1 MNQNKF
7 LSLFSKVKTILENKK
22 NLFLNNKI
30 IEKRNITNAIKFL
43 KDKTKSFLFEGKDL
57 DKDIFINSDQR
68 LLKIA
73 SSIIIFT
80 SFLGIGWLAIAK
92 TDEIII
98 VPGKII
104 PMGKVK
110 EIKMPMSGVIENIEI
125 KEGDL
130 VDKNQVLMKIE
141 SDSNS
146 NDVITLQNS
155 LEIKKQQIQYL
166 SSQIKKTKN
175 LYLDKKAIIKERIK
189 IQEEIFKRFK
199 DLLDEGAISELD
211 SLNQETRL
219 QSLKEDLLQYEMDW
233 AKTNKSQDLQL
244 QELQN
249 TVNKLEGD
257 LNETNLILSN
267 KIISSPVEG
276 YVFDLKPIVSGYS
289 AQMTETI
296 VKIVPMGDLIAY
308 LEIPS
313 SDIGFVREGMNVEI
327 SIDSYPAT
335 DFGVINGIIY
345 SIGTDALEPDPS
357 EQRNQFVY
365 PARVRLK
372 NQILQIKKGK
382 GLELKAGMS
391 LQGNIKLRK
400 VSYLQLLLTNFK
412 DKTKSLQE
420 F

>member
-1 MNQNKF
+1 MNKF
-7 LSLFSKVKTILENKK
+7 FK
-22 NLFLNNKI
+22 N
-30 IEKRNITNAIKFL
+30 L
-43 KDKTKSFLFEGKDL
+43 KDKVDSFYSTEGTDL

-73 SSIIIFT
+73 SSIIVLT

-104 PMGKVK
+104 PIGKVK
-110 EIKMPMSGVIENIEI
+110 EIKMPMSGVIEKIEI

-130 VDKNQVLMKIE
+130 VDANQILMRIE

-146 NDVITLQNS
+146 NLSTTLENS
-155 LEIKKQQIQYL
+155 IKFKRQQIESL
-166 SSQIKKTKN
+166 NSQILKTQEIYSENKKILK
-175 LYLDKKAIIKERIK
+175 DKIDIYQNISDRY
-189 IQEEIFKRFK
+189 QN
-199 DLLDEGAISELD
+199 LLDEGAVSELNFLD
-211 SLNQETRL
+211 QKTKL
-219 QSLKEDLLQYEMDW
+219 QSLKSDLLQYEMDW
-233 AKTNKSQDLQL
+233 TTKSKSQEVQM
-244 QELQN
+244 QELKN
-249 TVNKLEGD
+249 S
-257 LNETNLILSN
+257 LNELKGELEENNLNLGKKSIN
-267 KIISSPVEG
+267 SPVEG
-276 YVFDLKPIVSGYS
+276 YIFDLKPVASGYS

-313 SDIGFVREGMNVEI
+313 SDIGFVKEGMKVEI

-335 DFGVINGIIY
+335 DFGVIEGTIT
-345 SIGTDALEPDPS
+345 SIGTDALEPDPT

-365 PARVRLK
+365 PARIELESQKLK
-372 NQILQIKKGK
+372 LKRGK
-382 GLELKAGMS
+382 TLGLKVGMS

-400 VSYLQLLLTNFK
+400 LSYLQLLLGSFK

-420 F
+420 I